1 MTEFARFQAAV
12 DTLLALPRA
21 EQEAHLRTRFA
32 SAENDDPS
40 PALHLAWA
48 LPPKPAE
55 TAGTLG

>member
-21 EQEAHLRTRFA
+21 EQEAYLRTRFA
-32 SAENDDPS
+32 PADNEDPF

-48 LPPKPAE
+48 LPPD
-55 TAGTLG
+55 TAGSAG

>member
-21 EQEAHLRTRFA
+21 EQKTYLRTRFA
-32 SAENDDPS
+32 PTENNDPS

-48 LPPKPAE
+48 LPPDTPGS
-55 TAGTLG
+55 AG

>member
-21 EQEAHLRTRFA
+21 EQEAYLRTRFA
-32 SAENDDPS
+32 PAENDDPF

-48 LPPKPAE
+48 LPPD
-55 TAGTLG
+55 TAGSAG